1 MISVLLITVLLFRDY
16 STVFFA
22 GFSVVTNSFLGMIQ
36 EIMAKRK
43 LDALAALSLNDVR
56 VYRNGTLT
64 TCALHNL
71 VKGDVLPIEPGDKIV
86 VDGTIQHSDAL
97 EIDESQLTG
106 ESDAVMKNDGD
117 PVYSGSFCIA
127 GSGTMVAT
135 TVGKDSRI
143 NQLSDV
149 AKEYKNVLTPTQQR
163 ISLIVQISVVIMA
176 ICTPMLFI
184 AGFLQHQTIITLG
197 TFRNAV
203 VFVASVVPQGL
214 VLTAILSLTLGAIN
228 ISRKQTL
235 VQRVNAVESLGNVTT
250 LCFDKTGTLTR
261 NKLSVTQ
268 IIPLGALGE
277 GDISDRLR
285 WYTGNLSNQNRTAA
299 AVARYLDG
307 DGDRSPALP
316 AVVKTR
322 EVPFTSTRKWGA
334 IVLPQETLVMGAPE
348 RVLCPEDETA
358 LQQASSLA
366 AQGLRVLA
374 LSRSTQAML
383 DGKLDP
389 RRESLALVVLS
400 DEVREDIQTTL
411 ASFEAQDVALKV
423 ISGDNL
429 ETVREIATE
438 AGMRITE
445 AYTGDQLEA
454 LTEAQLD
461 QAVKDANLF
470 ARIEPDTKRKIILSL
485 KRQGQYVAMVG
496 DGVNDVPALKEAH
509 LAVAM
514 NDGAQIA
521 KDIADIVLLNNA
533 LTTLPMAFTEG
544 RAITQNIYGTTKIF
558 MVKNVYSLLFFLYAG
573 LMMLP
578 FPLNPIHISWVT
590 FGVINVPA
598 TLIAFRLL
606 KPTYMTKFRHDVLDY
621 VLTAG
626 FIGSAAAAAVY
637 AFAFFAGP
645 RNVNQARGAVVL
657 FLTLFGLLVLWN
669 MHGIEILDPRTIRKR
684 WGVFWLGLFLT
695 AFTLIGPYVVP
706 HLLEFTAPNA
716 EQWGFVLLVFVITV
730 IALYFTMR
738 RRLLT
743 ERLWKLFQP

>member
-1 MISVLLITVLLFRDY
+1 MLNLFNIVISVLLITVLLFRDY

-127 GSGTMVAT
+127 GSGIMVAT

-203 VFVASVVPQGL
+203 VFVASIVPQGL
-214 VLTAILSLTLGAIN
+214 VLTAILSLTIGAIN

-235 VQRVNAVESLGNVTT
+235 VQRVNAVELLGNVTT

-389 RRESLALVVLS
+389 QRESLALVVLS
-400 DEVREDIQTTL
+400 DEVREDIQ
-411 ASFEAQDVALKV
+411 D
-423 ISGDNL
+423 D
-429 ETVREIATE
+429 
-438 AGMRITE
+438 AG
-445 AYTGDQLEA
+445 
-454 LTEAQLD
+454 
-461 QAVKDANLF
+461 
-470 ARIEPDTKRKIILSL
+470 
-485 KRQGQYVAMVG
+485 
-496 DGVNDVPALKEAH
+496 
-509 LAVAM
+509 
-514 NDGAQIA
+514 
-521 KDIADIVLLNNA
+521 
-533 LTTLPMAFTEG
+533 
-544 RAITQNIYGTTKIF
+544 
-558 MVKNVYSLLFFLYAG
+558 
-573 LMMLP
+573 
-578 FPLNPIHISWVT
+578 
-590 FGVINVPA
+590 
-598 TLIAFRLL
+598 
-606 KPTYMTKFRHDVLDY
+606 
-621 VLTAG
+621 
-626 FIGSAAAAAVY
+626 
-637 AFAFFAGP
+637 
-645 RNVNQARGAVVL
+645 VV
-657 FLTLFGLLVLWN
+657 
-669 MHGIEILDPRTIRKR
+669 
-684 WGVFWLGLFLT
+684 
-695 AFTLIGPYVVP
+695 
-706 HLLEFTAPNA
+706 
-716 EQWGFVLLVFVITV
+716 
-730 IALYFTMR
+730 
-738 RRLLT
+738 
-743 ERLWKLFQP
+743 